1 MKKSVY
7 AAVVIVLAVAG
18 GGAGYGLYHWTHLR
32 QQPPAAA
39 NTPAAAAGNVAVV
52 HKNEP
57 RPDFSLKDLDGKS
70 HDISDWNG
78 KVVLLNFWAT
88 WCPPCRH
95 EIPAFIKLQKE
106 FGPKGLQVV
115 GVAIDQKQL
124 VEEFRDT
131 VGINYPVLVGEMNA
145 VDVSKRYGN
154 QYGEIPYTVFIDRQ
168 GRIAH
173 IQRGEMSEQQA
184 AKIIRSL
191 L

>member
-1 MKKSVY
+1 MKKSFYV
-7 AAVVIVLAVAG
+7 AVVIMLAVAG
-18 GGAGYGLYHWTHLR
+18 GGAGYGLYHWTHLG
-32 QQPPAAA
+32 QQPPAAKA
-39 NTPAAAAGNVAVV
+39 PAAAPGGVAVA

-115 GVAIDQKQL
+115 GVAIDQKNL

-131 VGINYPVLVGEMNA
+131 VGINYPLLVGDMNA

-173 IQRGEMSEQQA
+173 IQRGEISEQQA